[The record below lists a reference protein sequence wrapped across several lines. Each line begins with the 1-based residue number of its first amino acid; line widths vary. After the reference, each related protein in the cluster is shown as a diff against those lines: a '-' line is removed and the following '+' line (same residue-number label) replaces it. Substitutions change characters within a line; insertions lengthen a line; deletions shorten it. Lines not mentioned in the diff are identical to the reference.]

1 MYDNKILLNQF
12 TKILKSQIDRLN
24 LVSSAE
30 TEREVEGGF
39 FLDVVIGEGSSVL
52 ELLPGKDKPLL
63 IRGNPLLVLDLGL
76 NVLVLLYGV
85 GMLNL

>member
-1 MYDNKILLNQF
+1 MYDNKVLLNQF

-30 TEREVEGGF
+30 TEREV
-39 FLDVVIGEGSSVL
+39 DVVIGEGSSVL

-63 IRGNPLLVLDLGL
+63 IRGNPLLVLDLSL

-85 GMLNL
+85 GRLNL

>member
-1 MYDNKILLNQF
+1 MYDNKVLLNQF

-30 TEREVEGGF
+30 TEREV
-39 FLDVVIGEGSSVL
+39 DVVIGEGSSVL

-63 IRGNPLLVLDLGL
+63 IQGNPLLVLDLGL

-85 GMLNL
+85 GRLNL

>member
-1 MYDNKILLNQF
+1 M
-12 TKILKSQIDRLN
+12 
-24 LVSSAE
+24 
-30 TEREVEGGF
+30 EGGF
-39 FLDVVIGEGSSVL
+39 YLDVVIGEGSSVL

-76 NVLVLLYGV
+76 NVLLYGV

>member
-1 MYDNKILLNQF
+1 M
-12 TKILKSQIDRLN
+12 
-24 LVSSAE
+24 
-30 TEREVEGGF
+30 EGGF
-39 FLDVVIGEGSSVL
+39 YLDVVIGEGSSVL

-85 GMLNL
+85 GRLNL

>member
-1 MYDNKILLNQF
+1 MYNNKLLFQSIYEN
-12 TKILKSQIDRLN
+12 IEESDRSLN
-24 LVSSAE
+24 SSLLRGDGA
-30 TEREVEGGF
+30 RGGGGF

-85 GMLNL
+85 GRLNL